1 VSFRRTAT
9 GGFVTRVSEARS
21 FAGRVVKLQ
30 RRTGAG
36 RWLTLKQIRLGRRS
50 GAVFAATLPRGSSTL
65 RIAMSVNRL
74 VRATSPAS
82 AARSPSAAADC
93 GQVASRV
100 LLCLGF
106 LLARCA

>member
-9 GGFVTRVSEARS
+9 GGFVTRVSGARS

-65 RIAMSVNRL
+65 RIAMSVNQAGPGYLAGFSRTIA
-74 VRATSPAS
+74 VR
-82 AARSPSAAADC
+82 R
-93 GQVASRV
+93 G
-100 LLCLGF
+100 
-106 LLARCA
+106 